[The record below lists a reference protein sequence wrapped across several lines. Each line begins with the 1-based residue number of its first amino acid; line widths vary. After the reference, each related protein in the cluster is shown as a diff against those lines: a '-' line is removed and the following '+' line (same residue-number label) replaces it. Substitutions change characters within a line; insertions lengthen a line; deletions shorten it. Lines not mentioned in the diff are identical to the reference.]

1 MDSIRFE
8 KVEII
13 FGRKK
18 RKIYKKK
25 RHSIRLM
32 DRSNKTDFLE
42 CLDVKNINQKF
53 VVILLVCLLEQL
65 E

>member
-1 MDSIRFE
+1 MNGFDSIRKSRNNIRE
-8 KVEII
+8 KE
-13 FGRKK
+13 KK
-18 RKIYKKK
+18 NIKK

-32 DRSNKTDFLE
+32 DRSNKTYFLE